1 MGGRRAG
8 SRGIELFACRPNF
21 ARALRTNATDAERRL
36 WRHLR
41 QRQIDG
47 FRFRR
52 QQPIG
57 PYFVDF
63 FCPEAKL
70 ILELDGGQH
79 TMREAAD
86 EARTEWLEARGYR
99 VLRFWN
105 NDVLQNTEGVLVR
118 IGEALR
124 A

>member
-1 MGGRRAG
+1 VP
-8 SRGIELFACRPNF
+8 SQL

-105 NDVLQNTEGVLVR
+105 NDVLQNSEGVLVR
-118 IGEALR
+118 IGQALR